1 LLNYANSLQGAT
13 YIVSLASLPC
23 PRNYILGVLYRG
35 RGIKD
40 ALNNMIWDG
49 NLINTDTI
57 LLYRMVN
64 LEGILEII

>member
-1 LLNYANSLQGAT
+1 MHCKRSFTALSQK
-13 YIVSLASLPC
+13 
-23 PRNYILGVLYRG
+23 LYSRSDIQG

-40 ALNNMIWDG
+40 VLNNMIWDG